1 MIVEETQKDGQWMG
15 LDRWV
20 AWEMVC
26 QTYFRNGSS
35 WACILSLVL
44 EILLYPNILVQNFR
58 PISGIC

>member
-26 QTYFRNGSS
+26 QTY
-35 WACILSLVL
+35 LKSLLAFYVL
-44 EILLYPNILVQNFR
+44 FET
-58 PISGIC
+58 